1 MCDNVTTH
9 SHPFFCLVAIMH
21 CFFFSESA
29 RMSPMTLF
37 FQSQP
42 APTQCV
48 LSPAQLWAPLGLF
61 VMCHGW
67 TPALKHCNQSQSR
80 ILAKLH
86 MKAGTFEGSPSAK
99 YYDKLQSNTKKAQL
113 NKNNRC
119 LCAAGVNTHLE
130 KVCQSS
136 SPRGLFRS
144 ISGPSIVRL
153 QQQMNFTS
161 CEKFLFYFFYLFL
174 HYEAWTKVV
183 CGKSVFLRACQCWR
197 MDLVISNQRWKPGR
211 NILVW
216 ISGNKWEE
224 SVS

>member
-1 MCDNVTTH
+1 
-9 SHPFFCLVAIMH
+9 
-21 CFFFSESA
+21 
-29 RMSPMTLF
+29 
-37 FQSQP
+37 
-42 APTQCV
+42 
-48 LSPAQLWAPLGLF
+48 
-61 VMCHGW
+61 MCHGW
-67 TPALKHCNQSQSR
+67 TPALKHCNQGQSR

-86 MKAGTFEGSPSAK
+86 MKARTFEGSPSAK

-161 CEKFLFYFFYLFL
+161 CEKFLFYFYLFISAL
-174 HYEAWTKVV
+174 WSMNKS
-183 CGKSVFLRACQCWR
+183 CMWKISVFKGLSVLADGFGHFKSEMKAREKYSRLDFWKQMRRVCIINIAFRWTDTKEAGNYEKQRAW
-197 MDLVISNQRWKPGR
+197 
-211 NILVW
+211 
-216 ISGNKWEE
+216 WEL
-224 SVS
+224 

>member
-67 TPALKHCNQSQSR
+67 TPALKHCNQSQCR

-161 CEKFLFYFFYLFL
+161 CEKFLFYFFIYFCIMKHEQKL
-174 HYEAWTKVV
+174 YVEN
-183 CGKSVFLRACQCWR
+183 QCF
-197 MDLVISNQRWKPGR
+197 
-211 NILVW
+211 
-216 ISGNKWEE
+216 
-224 SVS
+224 